1 MDRETKEKLDKLLDE
16 NKIDRKTY
24 DEILSRFTEKED
36 DVEGNSE
43 NNKESDNNS
52 DNGGRD
58 KNHKENKNDEDNDV
72 ISISGIGSMNNVRA
86 ESLIIS
92 GIGRIKGHVNTKELR
107 VSGAAEFS
115 KDINSEK
122 VNISGAVHGK
132 TTLNSDD
139 VTLSG
144 RMEIDKISCN
154 NIKISGSANINNL
167 KSGKIYMS
175 GDIKSEY
182 VEGGYIE
189 TSGILQIKKAKCDE
203 LVIEL
208 YSGHSKIE
216 EIDADK
222 IKITERGFKH
232 KSINIFTKQSSIGYL
247 SSSYIKCNDI
257 YAENLKA
264 SKIISVNAVIGNDC
278 TIDYLEAKTMNISE
292 NAIVKEKKFI

>member
-1 MDRETKEKLDKLLDE
+1 MDRETREKLDKLLSED
-16 NKIDRKTY
+16 KIDKKTY
-24 DEILSRFTEKED
+24 DEILSRFTEKD
-36 DVEGNSE
+36 DGEGNRE
-43 NNKESDNNS
+43 DNKESENNS
-52 DNGGRD
+52 DNDGTD
-58 KNHKENKNDEDNDV
+58 ENNKENKNDEDNDV
-72 ISISGIGSMNNVRA
+72 ISISGIGTMNNVRA
-86 ESLIIS
+86 GSLIIS
-92 GIGRIKGHVNTKELR
+92 GIGRIKGHVNTKELK

-115 KDINSEK
+115 KDITSEK

-132 TTLNSDD
+132 TSLNSDE

-144 RMEIDKISCN
+144 RMEMNNILCN

-189 TSGILQIKKAKCDE
+189 TSGILQIKKVKCDE
-203 LVIEL
+203 LVMEL

-222 IKITERGFKH
+222 IRITERGFKH

-247 SSSYIKCNDI
+247 SSSYIKCNNI

-264 SKIISVNAVIGNDC
+264 SKIISVNAVIGDDC